1 MVFDVKKSMR
11 KIAAALVLL
20 LASYYAGA
28 QVYVDLDMLQKNQ
41 NTRLKM
47 VLQDSKTKE
56 PIPYASVYIIPQGD
70 TTITNFAISDTK
82 GKVEMEDIISGKYE
96 VNAEMMG
103 YKPYVKVHNL
113 TGWENNLGYIGLEE
127 APDFIDAA
135 SITALANPVTIKKDT
150 IEFNAAAFH
159 VGENAML
166 EDLLKKMP
174 GMEVGDDG
182 TVKVNGEAVDKI
194 TVGGKT
200 FFFNDPAMAVKN
212 LPAKV
217 VEKIKVID
225 KDKDDAEFT
234 GVSTQSDREKV
245 MDVQLKEEYRKG
257 WFGNAKASGGSTL
270 GSDSDNDLLDDIGVL
285 FNANA
290 MAAWYNETDQVT
302 FLGNGRNADTPGS
315 SRAVL
320 IVDGEMDDLAMKPG
334 QTTSAQAGINYNT
347 ERIKGMEVSSNVAYN
362 YSRKDAREKSYRTSL
377 QPDGSRISTD
387 GRFDGL
393 GTDNKVSISVEAEK
407 KDNSKY
413 MFEFTPSISFT
424 ARDRSSTNSSTTS
437 GLAGEMNSSNSSS
450 SSHSNT
456 FYTGSYLYAGV
467 KDMGKK
473 GRALTFM
480 GWLDFKNTLG
490 TSFENSETIFAGAS
504 DIRNLNY
511 DNDEKYVQMEGTL
524 TYAEPLS
531 DKWTLQGRFQTG
543 FENLDNTKD
552 AFNGI
557 DGSAN
562 DYYSSWSHNRDLT
575 FSERLYTQYKKSDD
589 FSLLFGASVYQEKNV
604 TDSRTTGIE
613 NTVGEDEWL
622 LNWAPYAELTW
633 KKNFTN
639 LRFSYSGRTRTP
651 SGPQIIPALDISN
664 PVYVST
670 GNIYLKPSFSQNVSL
685 SFSGSNPKTALFYQI
700 GSYGSMTTSSTVYAT
715 WFDGNGVRY
724 SIPVNSRKPGIS
736 ISGYGS
742 FGAPLDK
749 QKRLSFSVSPYIS
762 YGSNVNYQASGTL
775 PGFDKDHFNY
785 DEMMTRFWGNEK
797 GDIFYSG
804 KSGFAESRTTTFYFV
819 ATPKLSYRR
828 DRFSAVAGTMFSHN
842 SSRYSLDSKA
852 DISTWD
858 YSIRGEILYE
868 TKKGFEFGTDAAY
881 NIYKGYTDGY
891 GDPNLIW
898 NAKISK
904 TVKSVVF
911 SLACA
916 DILNQKRSLHR
927 TASGEYFQDSYSN
940 VMGRYFLLGIS
951 FNFGKMNAK
960 NNGKVQSAMYRMMF

>member
-1 MVFDVKKSMR
+1 MKRF
-11 KIAAALVLL
+11 AAAAVFL
-20 LASYYAGA
+20 LAYLCAGA
-28 QVYVDLDMLQKNQ
+28 QVYIDLDMLQKNR
-41 NTRLKM
+41 NTSLKM
-47 VLQDSKTKE
+47 TLQDSKTKE
-56 PIPYASVYIIPQGD
+56 PIPYATVYIIPQGD
-70 TTITNFAISDTK
+70 TTITNFAISDPQ

-96 VNAEMMG
+96 VSAEMMG

-113 TGWENNLGYIGLEE
+113 TGWENNLGFVLLEE
-127 APDFIDAA
+127 DPNFIDAA

-234 GVSTQSDREKV
+234 GVSTQADREKV
-245 MDVQLKEEYRKG
+245 MDVQLKEEYQKG
-257 WFGNAKASGGSTL
+257 WFGNAKLSGGSTL
-270 GSDSDNDLLDDIGVL
+270 GNDPDNDLLDDIGAL

-302 FLGNGRNADTPGS
+302 FLGNGKNANAPGNT
-315 SRAVL
+315 AAMF
-320 IVDGEMDDLAMKPG
+320 IVDGEMDEFSMKHG
-334 QTTSAQAGINYNT
+334 QVTSAQAGVNYNT

-362 YSRKDAREKSYRTSL
+362 YSQKDAREKSFRTSL
-377 QPDGSRISTD
+377 QPDGSQIETD
-387 GRFDGL
+387 GRYDGL
-393 GTDNKVSISVEAEK
+393 GTDNKVSLSIEAEK

-413 MFEFTPSISFT
+413 LFELSPTISFT
-424 ARDRSSTNSSTTS
+424 SRDRNITNSSTTS
-437 GLAGEMNSSNSSS
+437 GIAGDMNRSNSAT

-456 FYTGSYLYAGV
+456 LYSGSYLYAGV

-473 GRALTFM
+473 GRALTLM
-480 GWLDFKNTLG
+480 GWFDLKNTYG
-490 TSFENSETIFAGAS
+490 TSFENSETVFAGAS

-511 DNDEKYVQMEGTL
+511 DNDEKYLQMEGTL

-531 DKWTLQGRFQTG
+531 DKWTLQARFQTG
-543 FENLDNTKD
+543 FENLDNTKN

-589 FSLLFGASVYQEKNV
+589 FSVLFGASVYQEKNV
-604 TDSRTTGIE
+604 TNSRTIGIE

-622 LNWAPYAELTW
+622 FNWAPYAELNW
-633 KKNFTN
+633 RKDFTN
-639 LRFSYSGRTRTP
+639 LRFSYRGNTRTP

-670 GNIYLKPSFSQNVSL
+670 GNIYLKPSFSQTISL
-685 SFSGSNPKTALFYQI
+685 NYGGSNPKNAMFYQI
-700 GSYGSMTTSSTVYAT
+700 GGYGSAITNSTVYAT
-715 WFDGNGVRY
+715 WFDANGVRY
-724 SIPVNSRKPGIS
+724 SIPVNSRKPGTS
-736 ISGYGS
+736 LSAYAS

-749 QKRLSFSVSPYIS
+749 QKRLSFSVSPYIG
-762 YGSNVNYQASGTL
+762 YDSNVNYQAQGAL

-785 DEMMTRFWGNEK
+785 DEMMQQFWGNEK

-804 KSGFAESRTTTFYFV
+804 KSGFAESRTTTFSFT
-819 ATPKLSYRR
+819 AAPELSYRR
-828 DRFSAVAGTMFSHN
+828 DRFSAEVGTLFSHN
-842 SSRYSLDSKA
+842 CSRYTLDSKA
-852 DISTWD
+852 DISTWA
-858 YSIRGEILYE
+858 YAIRANLLYE
-868 TKKGFEFGTDAAY
+868 TKKGLEFGTDASY
-881 NIYKGYTDGY
+881 NFYRGYTDGY
-891 GDPNLIW
+891 GDPSLIW

-904 TVKSVVF
+904 TVRSVVF

-916 DILNQKRSLHR
+916 DILNQNRALSR
-927 TASGEYFQDSYSN
+927 TASGEYYQDTYSN
-940 VMGRYFLLGIS
+940 VMGRYFLFGIS
-951 FNFGKMNAK
+951 FNFGKMNAR
-960 NNGKVQSAMYRMMF
+960 NNNKVQNAVYGMMF